1 MDKLTEAASGAINLV
16 GVAGVCRIDQD
27 LSFLLFAPALRG
39 PFHPP
44 VSLYLGAIRIRIS
57 NP

>member
-1 MDKLTEAASGAINLV
+1 MDKLTEAASGEINLV

-39 PFHPP
+39 PHI
-44 VSLYLGAIRIRIS
+44 GAKRKAKGDFIQGS
-57 NP
+57 CK